1 MNVIYV
7 GIAEMK
13 VAKSPHILT
22 TLGLGSCVGA
32 ALFDPRLQ
40 LGGLIHILLPS
51 TNGDP
56 AVNKAKYADSGIPEL
71 IDQLISMGAKRSSIV
86 AKIAGGAN
94 MFSSNSNAS
103 VFMVGQRNVEMCKD
117 VLKKQKIRLISSDTG
132 GTFGR
137 TIEFNAENG
146 QLLIKTIG
154 HGTKYI

>member
-1 MNVIYV
+1 MSMIYV

-32 ALFDPRLQ
+32 ALFDLRLQ
-40 LGGLIHILLPS
+40 IGGLVHILLPS

-56 AVNKAKYADSGIPEL
+56 AGNKAKYADSGIPEL
-71 IDQLISMGAKRSSIV
+71 IDQLISLGAKRSSLV

-94 MFSSNSNAS
+94 MFSSNSS
-103 VFMVGQRNVEMCKD
+103 TGIFMVGQRNVEMCMD
-117 VLKKQKIRLISSDTG
+117 VLKRQRVRLVSSDTG
-132 GTFGR
+132 GTYGR

>member
-7 GIAEMK
+7 GIAEIK
-13 VAKSPHILT
+13 IAKSPHVLT

-32 ALFDPRLQ
+32 VLFDPQLQ

-56 AVNKAKYADSGIPEL
+56 AGNKAKYADSGIPVL
-71 IDQLISMGAKRSSIV
+71 IEQLISMGAKRSSLV

-94 MFSSNSNAS
+94 MFSSNNKAS
-103 VFMVGQRNVEMCKD
+103 FFMVGQRNVEMCKD
-117 VLKKQKIRLISSDTG
+117 VLKKQRIRLISSDTG
-132 GTFGR
+132 GTYGR